1 MVASEIKSQFE
12 NHLKILQPWHHPP
25 PSSYFIADEVG
36 LIEQEFEGD
45 PVVLEI
51 HVFQTRKFLG
61 SLIETEEMRPQW
73 FPEADIP
80 FKQMWLDDELWYPH
94 LLKNDKFK
102 GYFLFKGHD
111 KILDYTLTVL

>member
-1 MVASEIKSQFE
+1 M
-12 NHLKILQPWHHPP
+12 KIIQPWHHPP
-25 PSSYFIADEVG
+25 PSSYFIAAEVG

-73 FPEADIP
+73 FPETDIP

>member
-1 MVASEIKSQFE
+1 M
-12 NHLKILQPWHHPP
+12 KIIQPWHHPL
-25 PSSYFIADEVG
+25 PSSYCIADEVG

-73 FPEADIP
+73 FPETDIP